1 MMSLFKWA
9 YQRRFVINIEA
20 KETECWRKWA
30 HNGVFPQHTQNPLVF
45 VFVTRT
51 GHSSFRVCTL
61 SLQTGLLL
69 RYLCYSWGSLYPEFT
84 PAELTGGRG
93 RHLAGGTCKVP
104 AHGRKTGASCCLQLE
119 NTLLHSFGY
128 SQIKSFSCIT
138 DSSHATHAWMQPVC
152 VSGEN
157 IISRW
162 STFSV
167 GLHPFASC

>member
-1 MMSLFKWA
+1 MSLSEKICDKYRNKGDWMLKKVSS
-9 YQRRFVINIEA
+9 Q
-20 KETECWRKWA
+20 WS
-30 HNGVFPQHTQNPLVF
+30 FPLTHTKSTF
-45 VFVTRT
+45 
-51 GHSSFRVCTL
+51 SSFRVCTL

-104 AHGRKTGASCCLQLE
+104 GHGRKTGASRCLQLK

-152 VSGEN
+152 VSGGN